1 MVSNTVTR
9 TWSIVFGPMLA
20 TAIGLA
26 VVVLTSLV
34 SSKLSR
40 GEEGVVLGLA
50 VSVLA
55 AWLMR
60 TKAAWPLSLIASG
73 IGGMV
78 ACYFAIS
85 TAEVL
90 PHGSIQWMWQGGL
103 YGAAFGFPVAALLS
117 PLALLGHRQIK
128 V

>member
-1 MVSNTVTR
+1 MSNTINKN
-9 TWSIVFGPMLA
+9 WPIVFGPMLA
-20 TAIGLA
+20 TVIGLA

-34 SSKLSR
+34 SKALAL
-40 GEEGVVLGLA
+40 GAPGIVLGLV

-60 TKAAWPLSLIASG
+60 AKAAWPLSLIASG

-78 ACYFAIS
+78 ACYFAIC
-85 TAEVL
+85 TAETM

-103 YGAAFGFPVAALLS
+103 YGAAFGCPVAALLS
-117 PLALLGHRQIK
+117 PLALLGRRQVK